1 MATISVS
8 IPKTKG
14 GSFLLEQPAPD
25 HIYSPEDFT
34 EDHRAIAKTTED
46 FWRKEVDPNLEAIW
60 HHEPGMARKL
70 MEKAASIGLLAVT
83 APEEYGGM
91 ELDLISQMIVA
102 ENFSRDGS
110 FSGWYGAH
118 AGIGTMPIL
127 LFGTEAQKRKYLP
140 QLASAKMIGAYCLT
154 EPHAGSDSLAA
165 KTTAVLTEDGKH
177 YVLNGVKMWITNGG
191 QADLYTVF
199 AKINGEKD
207 KFTAFL
213 VERAYE
219 GVKPGA
225 EEKKMG
231 IKGSSTTAVFLDN
244 VKVPVENVLGE
255 IGRGHII
262 AFNVLNLGR
271 LKLGPFAVGGS
282 KQVIALSAKYAKERK
297 AFGKSIAEFGMI
309 QSKLAEMAIRTFAA
323 ESMSYRIAGMIEAQ
337 LEGWTPKQE
346 NAWGVYLKAVEEY
359 AAECAMIKVF
369 ASEVLDYVVDE
380 GVQIHGGNGY
390 SAEYAVE
397 RAYRDSRINRIF
409 EGTNEINRLLTT
421 GTLLKRAMRGQ
432 LPLVGAVQKL
442 MGELMAGP
450 SFDEGDGGEWAPEI
464 KLVANAKKAA
474 LLALGAA
481 YQKYLD
487 KIDGQQEVMAGI
499 ADMIMAAFAMES
511 VTLRARKLDGFRKG
525 ETATAMAKVFAR
537 EQMDLIE
544 TTGRTV
550 LAACGEGDTLRTSL
564 MFLKRL
570 TKYEPVNSIELR
582 HQIAAKILAG
592 EKYAF

>member
-34 EDHRAIAKTTED
+34 EDHRAIAKTTDD
-46 FWRKEVDPNLEAIW
+46 FWRKEVEPHLEAVQ
-60 HHEPGMARKL
+60 HHEPGVARKL
-70 MEKAASIGLLAVT
+70 MVQAAGLGLLAVT

-91 ELDLISQMIVA
+91 ELDLISQMLVA

-127 LFGTEAQKRKYLP
+127 LFGTDAQKKKYLP

-177 YVLNGVKMWITNGG
+177 YVLNGTKMWITNGG
-191 QADLYTVF
+191 HADLYTVF

-271 LKLGPFAVGGS
+271 LKLGPFAVGGA
-282 KQVIALSAKYAKERK
+282 KQVIAISAKYAKERK

-309 QSKLAEMAIRTFAA
+309 QAKLAEMAIRTFAA

-337 LEGWTPKQE
+337 LEGWSPKQE
-346 NAWGVYLKAVEEY
+346 NAWGAYCKAVEEF

-421 GTLLKRAMRGQ
+421 GTLLKRAVRGQ
-432 LPLVGAVQKL
+432 LPLVSAVQKL

-450 SFDEGDGGEWAPEI
+450 SFDEGDGGDWAQEMKI
-464 KLVANAKKAA
+464 VAGAKKAA
-474 LLALGAA
+474 LLCLGAA

-487 KIDGQQEVMAGI
+487 KIEGQQEVMAGI
-499 ADMIMAAFAMES
+499 ADMITAAFAMES
-511 VTLRARKLDGFRKG
+511 VTLRARKLDGMRKG

-544 TTGRTV
+544 STGRVV

-570 TKYEPVNSIELR
+570 VKYEPLNVIELR
-582 HQIAAKILAG
+582 HQVAAKILAG